1 MMWRRRELVVSEIA
15 DVDARPQSPDGVDE
29 TARDEDLVDGLPDV
43 SEAEMEELF
52 DSDVTETDDESE
64 KDDDDDD
71 VDDVDDVDE
80 EDENAEMI
88 HERAHV
94 VEADAPLV
102 EGGSREPG
110 DEPGD
115 MPVVL
120 TPIHPAL
127 RPDEAIVP
135 SSSDPLVVGQKRRLL
150 GSLASDDEGADAG
163 PAKRTRI
170 CRWLTSTLTSSSEC
184 CPCRTRTRSG
194 STESTTIKR
203 SGPTSYLPISL
214 DFQVPE
220 EDDAGAR
227 ADDEEPAQDQL
238 ETTRRTRRT
247 RTTPWSTQ
255 KPRGSSED
263 SHWRHCLLLRDARRS
278 GVRQSTSTA
287 QSRSGHSTA
296 SVPSTPSCGLDRRGR
311 RQSVRSEPPRRPPLL
326 LLGKPPR
333 TS

>member
-1 MMWRRRELVVSEIA
+1 MVVSEIA

-64 KDDDDDD
+64 KHDDDDD

-127 RPDEAIVP
+127 RPDEQP
-135 SSSDPLVVGQKRRLL
+135 YRHHLTRS
-150 GSLASDDEGADAG
+150 SLARSVVSSGA
-163 PAKRTRI
+163 
-170 CRWLTSTLTSSSEC
+170 
-184 CPCRTRTRSG
+184 
-194 STESTTIKR
+194 
-203 SGPTSYLPISL
+203 
-214 DFQVPE
+214 
-220 EDDAGAR
+220 
-227 ADDEEPAQDQL
+227 
-238 ETTRRTRRT
+238 
-247 RTTPWSTQ
+247 
-255 KPRGSSED
+255 
-263 SHWRHCLLLRDARRS
+263 
-278 GVRQSTSTA
+278 
-287 QSRSGHSTA
+287 
-296 SVPSTPSCGLDRRGR
+296 
-311 RQSVRSEPPRRPPLL
+311 
-326 LLGKPPR
+326 
-333 TS
+333 